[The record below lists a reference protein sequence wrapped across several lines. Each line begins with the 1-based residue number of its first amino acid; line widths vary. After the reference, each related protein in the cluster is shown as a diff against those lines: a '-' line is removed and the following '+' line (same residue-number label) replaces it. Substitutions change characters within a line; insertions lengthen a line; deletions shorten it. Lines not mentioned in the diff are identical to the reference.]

1 MNKVRKKKP
10 PGTPGVSFPE
20 SHANTTSSLSGH
32 NESVLSEIEEEL
44 HENDDDL
51 SVMPKGGHVY
61 EENIKIDMLVT
72 KTNEPVHLRNQ
83 AIMVLARFFVG
94 DKTRRIIPF
103 FTRHQQTYPSLHL
116 TDALPHNQDDLTV
129 YLTNPTV
136 SDDTKAKSQVRLTFF
151 VRMQSQQHNF
161 NNFRQAN
168 GNFSWL
174 QSNNIYIRLMELE
187 TTDNER
193 IGMIIGKAPRI
204 TSLSDFKASLRVQI
218 HNRNKDQRY
227 QTATPPFQL
236 SFDNIGK
243 DADKT
248 RTRVITITCSK
259 TDAKLL
265 TTIFQTNF
273 PSDTNHPFLSYS
285 VFYSLT
291 AECRNSILQQHH
303 QRTAGRTMLDVTIP
317 DFHLLSK
324 VLKVGTDNISLRS
337 AIGNIRQLDG
347 TLLHI
352 DIDDA
357 TRNGDTIMI
366 VAPQNAA
373 RAQQVVGDWILQHH
387 KQQIDWTTSSNFPSS
402 THRLDFTS
410 RTSAAGFASAFPPLI
425 ITTTKPSES
434 SRTARTQK
442 PSIPTP
448 KKKKPPSNSTAWKSL
463 TYSNTATTA
472 HSTTSDTTPTEKT
485 AASSSA
491 SHLTSFDDIDTQL
504 YILRDRD
511 TTLKYKL
518 ALVEARSTL
527 RELHFSQSELNT
539 IAVVDDMYFRLA
551 RLEMAGDRQNKI
563 NQKLIL
569 SLAVANDADRQVALH
584 EVGQRIDAKIR
595 TRKTEKQNRPQE
607 EAEIR
612 RKMELPPDAT
622 LLGDRA
628 RIHVRKLK
636 ACMDKHDSAIRDND
650 DTSSD
655 SSISTLGLSEFDE
668 NGFIRSE
675 SDDDDSMDTSDT
687 PSPSSTRPASK
698 YHQEIDASGQSSDI
712 IMDIVSVLESSI
724 PQSLPTTPPSTSD
737 TPSSLQKAA
746 ANIPEITRVDSPPST
761 DSMVWEI
768 PPPEFFQEWKDTEP
782 TKSKAPSRPKNQ
794 RGPPGRLSPPT
805 INPTIPTNN
814 RYAILEDL
822 PLQRPSIE
830 QHQRTSTGQLH
841 NSPTDIST
849 TNALVVSTSPA
860 PHTSYLPS
868 RDSGTDTTLT
878 SHTSTA
884 SQYPTMPRT
893 NPSNAAASSILSFFA
908 AKHAKRG
915 SPRRKKRTQPSSPSR
930 NDMPS
935 TRPSDPDCPLLPAS
949 DTVSPLITHST
960 ASHRLPPH
968 IFADSA
974 GSDDDPES
982 QSTHMH
988 SSPTASDHH
997 DSQANALTTAMLHIT
1012 HQDDSSETSTVIDSD
1027 TDMDLHNSDLSHQN
1041 NANCSS
1047 PSSPPSPSVS
1057 IQYNSPNAG
1066 HEGNEG

>member
-1 MNKVRKKKP
+1 
-10 PGTPGVSFPE
+10 
-20 SHANTTSSLSGH
+20 
-32 NESVLSEIEEEL
+32 
-44 HENDDDL
+44 
-51 SVMPKGGHVY
+51 MPKGGHVY

-168 GNFSWL
+168 GNFSWF

-218 HNRNKDQRY
+218 HNRNKDQKY

-387 KQQIDWTTSSNFPSS
+387 KQQIDWTTSSNFTSS
-402 THRLDFTS
+402 THRLDFSS
-410 RTSAAGFASAFPPLI
+410 RTSAAGFASAFPPMI
-425 ITTTKPSES
+425 ITTTKPSEN
-434 SRTARTQK
+434 SRASRTQK
-442 PSIPTP
+442 PSI
-448 KKKKPPSNSTAWKSL
+448 SNSKKMTTTNLNAWKSL
-463 TYSNTATTA
+463 AYSNEAATA
-472 HSTTSDTTPTEKT
+472 HSITSDTTPTAKT
-485 AASSSA
+485 AVSSSA

-511 TTLKYKL
+511 TTLQYKL
-518 ALVEARSTL
+518 ALVEARNTL
-527 RELHFSQSELNT
+527 LSLQFSQFELNT
-539 IAVVDDMYFRLA
+539 IATVDDMYFRLA
-551 RLEMAGDRQNKI
+551 RLEVAGDRQNKI
-563 NQKLIL
+563 NQKLVL
-569 SLAVANDADRQVALH
+569 SLAVGDEDDRQELLH
-584 EVGQRIDAKIR
+584 EAGQRIDARIR
-595 TRKTEKQNRPQE
+595 TRKVEKQNRPKE
-607 EAEIR
+607 EATMKEN
-612 RKMELPPDAT
+612 MVLGQNAT
-622 LLGDRA
+622 LLGERA
-628 RIHVRKLK
+628 KTHVRKLK
-636 ACMDKHDSAIRDND
+636 AR
-650 DTSSD
+650 
-655 SSISTLGLSEFDE
+655 
-668 NGFIRSE
+668 
-675 SDDDDSMDTSDT
+675 
-687 PSPSSTRPASK
+687 
-698 YHQEIDASGQSSDI
+698 
-712 IMDIVSVLESSI
+712 
-724 PQSLPTTPPSTSD
+724 
-737 TPSSLQKAA
+737 
-746 ANIPEITRVDSPPST
+746 
-761 DSMVWEI
+761 
-768 PPPEFFQEWKDTEP
+768 
-782 TKSKAPSRPKNQ
+782 
-794 RGPPGRLSPPT
+794 
-805 INPTIPTNN
+805 
-814 RYAILEDL
+814 
-822 PLQRPSIE
+822 IE
-830 QHQRTSTGQLH
+830 
-841 NSPTDIST
+841 
-849 TNALVVSTSPA
+849 
-860 PHTSYLPS
+860 
-868 RDSGTDTTLT
+868 
-878 SHTSTA
+878 
-884 SQYPTMPRT
+884 
-893 NPSNAAASSILSFFA
+893 
-908 AKHAKRG
+908 KHA
-915 SPRRKKRTQPSSPSR
+915 
-930 NDMPS
+930 
-935 TRPSDPDCPLLPAS
+935 
-949 DTVSPLITHST
+949 
-960 ASHRLPPH
+960 
-968 IFADSA
+968 DSLA
-974 GSDDDPES
+974 EKLGEIG
-982 QSTHMH
+982 
-988 SSPTASDHH
+988 
-997 DSQANALTTAMLHIT
+997 AL
-1012 HQDDSSETSTVIDSD
+1012 
-1027 TDMDLHNSDLSHQN
+1027 
-1041 NANCSS
+1041 
-1047 PSSPPSPSVS
+1047 
-1057 IQYNSPNAG
+1057 
-1066 HEGNEG
+1066 